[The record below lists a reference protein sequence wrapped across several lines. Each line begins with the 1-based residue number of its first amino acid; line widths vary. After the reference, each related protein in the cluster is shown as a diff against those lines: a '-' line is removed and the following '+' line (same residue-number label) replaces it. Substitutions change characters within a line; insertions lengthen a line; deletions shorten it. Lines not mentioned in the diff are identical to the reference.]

1 MNAKASGR
9 DRQRIRSEEGAVIV
23 EAGIA
28 LPVLFLL
35 VVGIIQF
42 SLIFWQLNQMRF
54 AVSEAA
60 RYVMVNKALAIGTLQ
75 TNAESWIETIAPF
88 ANGTA
93 TPANC
98 SAGISGMQ
106 LTATSTSS
114 LGFIVPVTT
123 PVVRTCV
130 PLL

>member
-60 RYVMVNKALAIGTLQ
+60 HYVMVNKALAIGTLQ
-75 TNAESWIETIAPF
+75 TNVESWIETIAPF

-106 LTATSTSS
+106 LTAT
-114 LGFIVPVTT
+114 
-123 PVVRTCV
+123 
-130 PLL
+130 